1 MYSFEYLRRE
11 WPGFLTWAIAIWFG
25 IEGFRAFDPQSPI
38 LFVIS
43 ILAVSVSV
51 LAIAALGLAVRQAVE
66 SRRLRVAG
74 R

>member
-1 MYSFEYLRRE
+1 MDVLEYLKRE
-11 WPGFLTWAIAIWFG
+11 WPGILTWAIAIWFG
-25 IEGFRAFDPQSPI
+25 IEGFKAFDPQTPV

-43 ILAVSVSV
+43 ILAVSVFA

-66 SRRLRVAG
+66 GRRLRAAG